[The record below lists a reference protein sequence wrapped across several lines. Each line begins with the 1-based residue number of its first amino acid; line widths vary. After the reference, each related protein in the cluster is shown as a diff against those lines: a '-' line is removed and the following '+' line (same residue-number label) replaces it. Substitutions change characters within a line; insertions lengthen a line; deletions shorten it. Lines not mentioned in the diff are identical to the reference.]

1 MPNKIRIL
9 IFIDWFLPAYKAG
22 GPIRSI
28 ANLVDH
34 LNGDFD
40 FYIITG
46 DRDLGDVKPIKDI
59 FLNSWIIDLKD
70 EAFLKL
76 YVAFFH
82 Q

>member
-1 MPNKIRIL
+1 MSEKNRIL

-34 LNGDFD
+34 LSESFK

-46 DRDLGDVKPIKDI
+46 DRDLGDENSFNDIK
-59 FLNSWIIDLKD
+59 LNN
-70 EAFLKL
+70 
-76 YVAFFH
+76 
-82 Q
+82 